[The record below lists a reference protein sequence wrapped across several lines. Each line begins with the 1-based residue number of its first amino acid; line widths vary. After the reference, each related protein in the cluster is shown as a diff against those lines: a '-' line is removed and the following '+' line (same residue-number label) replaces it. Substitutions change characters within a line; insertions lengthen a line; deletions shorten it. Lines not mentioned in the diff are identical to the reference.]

1 MNQEEIKRNLLDAD
15 QWVRVLFMAGFA
27 IAAWFVL
34 IGLSG
39 LVVVQTIIALV
50 SGEPNRNLQKAGY
63 LFGCY
68 LHEIIE
74 FLVYNTDDKPFPFS
88 EFPTAEENIEPAEG
102 VIADDDD
109 DNDEDEDEVLD
120 LDAQDPKP

>member
-1 MNQEEIKRNLLDAD
+1 MNQDEIKRNLLDAD
-15 QWVRVLFMAGFA
+15 QWIRVLFMAGFA

-39 LVVVQTIIALV
+39 LVVVQTIIALI

-88 EFPTAEENIEPAEG
+88 EFPTAEESTEPAEG
-102 VIADDDD
+102 AVVEDD
-109 DNDEDEDEVLD
+109 DNDDEDEVLD